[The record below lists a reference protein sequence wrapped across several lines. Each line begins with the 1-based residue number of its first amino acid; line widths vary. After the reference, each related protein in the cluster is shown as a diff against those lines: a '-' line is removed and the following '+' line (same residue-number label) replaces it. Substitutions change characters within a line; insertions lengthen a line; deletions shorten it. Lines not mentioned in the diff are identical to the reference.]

1 MSRRNVPSLARQSL
15 LSGLAV
21 VLGFFGGM
29 ALPFG
34 IMGVWLAVIVGW
46 AWLSFMSLH
55 LSRVTPALN
64 RAPQPG

>member
-1 MSRRNVPSLARQSL
+1 MSRRKVPSLARLSL

-34 IMGVWLAVIVGW
+34 ILGIWFAVIVGW
-46 AWLSFMSLH
+46 AWLSFLSLH